1 MVFLLGSRVS
11 LTPSVPRLGVT
22 QRHGVPLLTMPTSLI
37 MLPDSGDT
45 AGLRAMGPL
54 FNLGAKIFRR
64 KRINL
69 IHMTSASLLF

>member
-1 MVFLLGSRVS
+1 MS

-22 QRHGVPLLTMPTSLI
+22 QEHGVPLLIMPMNLI
-37 MLPDSGDT
+37 MLPGSGGT
-45 AGLRAMGPL
+45 VGLCAMGPL
-54 FNLGAKIFRR
+54 FNLGAQIFRR